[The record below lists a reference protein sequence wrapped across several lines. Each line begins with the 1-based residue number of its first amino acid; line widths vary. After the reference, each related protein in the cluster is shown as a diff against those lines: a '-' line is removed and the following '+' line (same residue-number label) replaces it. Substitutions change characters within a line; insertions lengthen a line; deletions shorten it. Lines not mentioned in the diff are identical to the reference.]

1 MTKTVQELIEKY
13 IADFEIEGQEDY
25 TNIIVEAVD
34 NGFDYLVEL
43 RKVLKDSRINVEP
56 FDKQLSKMLTAYKKI
71 KELVK

>member
-13 IADFEIEGQEDY
+13 MADFEIEGQEDY